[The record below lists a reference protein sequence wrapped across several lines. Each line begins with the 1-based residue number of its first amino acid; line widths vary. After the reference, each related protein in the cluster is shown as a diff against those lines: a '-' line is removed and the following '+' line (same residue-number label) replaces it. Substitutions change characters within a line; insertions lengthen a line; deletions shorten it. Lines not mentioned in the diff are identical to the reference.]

1 MIPFV
6 TAFGSGIFPIS
17 FDVPDLPSV
26 ESPVMKQALRQ
37 MVGSVSVVTA
47 GEGDERTGAT
57 VTSAYGLSVE
67 PPAMMIA
74 INKGSSTYH
83 AIRRFGHFCVNVLTE
98 NHEDV
103 ANRFSGF
110 GGTKGVDRYA
120 GRDWTSLVTGAP
132 VLSDALLS
140 IDCVLDDEISK
151 FSHQIFIGRVVDLS
165 IREGNA
171 LLYNNGGYGRFDRPP
186 LMEPAANSSG

>member
-6 TAFGSGIFPIS
+6 TAFGSGLLPLG
-17 FDVPDLPSV
+17 FDVPQLPSI

-83 AIRRFGHFCVNVLTE
+83 AIRHFGHFCVNVLADGQ
-98 NHEDV
+98 EDV

-110 GGTKGVDRYA
+110 GGIKGVERYA
-120 GRDWTSLVTGAP
+120 GREWTTAVSGAP

-165 IREGNA
+165 ERRGPA
-171 LLYNNGGYGRFDRPP
+171 LLYTNGGYGRFERALRP
-186 LMEPAANSSG
+186 EPATDR